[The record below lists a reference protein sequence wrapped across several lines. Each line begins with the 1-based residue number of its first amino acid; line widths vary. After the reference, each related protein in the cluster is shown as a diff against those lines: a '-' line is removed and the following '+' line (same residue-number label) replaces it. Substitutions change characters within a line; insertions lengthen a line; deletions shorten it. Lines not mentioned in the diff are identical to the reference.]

1 MSRKKD
7 THLGF
12 FALMI
17 GGLLCSLLLVLILD
31 GTRWLMPRAGT
42 RMIAEFLL
50 SGLDEATA
58 EALSEEIF
66 LSPKGAGDCRLIRI
80 DTAEPEKKQCITAD
94 GRILLLPSKKHFS
107 VGVSSISQLTSF
119 IKNPTRQLA
128 CINDVK
134 LPEERYAKLRAAL
147 LDAFELRFP
156 AKSKYEC

>member
-80 DTAEPEKKQCITAD
+80 DTVEPEKKQCITAD

-107 VGVSSISQLTSF
+107 VRITLEIPGEAEEDGFLAFGSLPLCPGTRISL
-119 IKNPTRQLA
+119 IG
-128 CINDVK
+128 
-134 LPEERYAKLRAAL
+134 ERMEGEGL
-147 LDAFELRFP
+147 LISLSP
-156 AKSKYEC
+156 LS

>member
-1 MSRKKD
+1 MSKKKD

-107 VGVSSISQLTSF
+107 VRITLEIPGEATEDGFLAFGSLPLYPGTRISL
-119 IKNPTRQLA
+119 IG
-128 CINDVK
+128 
-134 LPEERYAKLRAAL
+134 ERMEGEGL
-147 LDAFELRFP
+147 LISLSP
-156 AKSKYEC
+156 LS